1 MCDGLVA
8 KHLENR
14 ELYRRATSLRCSLLK
29 NIGTLNLRAYNDQN
43 MDDTIVDKA
52 LELGTKY
59 FRNENY
65 NKAKELFRKAVD
77 LARSYDEQ
85 NLVTLRERC
94 GLSKY
99 SFGSTVN
106 GNTKV
111 YHPKYVRLLD
121 NLAATYEKLGELS
134 KALNYAEKMA
144 RIEPFNLKCYIRL
157 GKVLQKQGNDREAY
171 AAYKMGLKKSKEAYD
186 QYSMEVPQK
195 FIDTIQNQ
203 KNIVKERLT
212 RKDSNKTASSGN
224 DASDST
230 RKRQYINPIEEHNR
244 LSKRKKGLN
253 KIPLAEISAP
263 RLNLICGLP
272 TELIP
277 LIFNE
282 FSSKE
287 LMIVTLVCKSWQT
300 RILAQP
306 QLFQKFI
313 LNSCTLRQVLKFC
326 DFICSLYPSSD
337 DKSLRHSLEVVK
349 YSSRTSAE
357 EAKSVETLLSRLQN
371 IHCEKLMLSIPSCT
385 TAHLA
390 SFMAS
395 NVELCRSLKEL
406 SVIISLRA
414 DKPYEIDMLSRCEN
428 LKRLEVL
435 IESSVVPIKKRI
447 SRTSSFIEPK
457 LIPTWAEKLE
467 SFSLNCDQ
475 NKVKSFPFITLV
487 SHFPANHLSR
497 LCITGVTFS
506 SDTNQFDWLS
516 NFKFL
521 KEIWFENNKS
531 AKLAALM
538 HLLRDY
544 PLSNLLEKLT
554 FREDRITS
562 KFDMEET
569 SENYFYYHN
578 LQNLRVLDVMGSS
591 ISGLGLARILSY
603 LRQNKIKKLNMGD
616 CPYIKLQQF
625 PCLNDTS
632 VISPND
638 LLVAIPNLEELLVP
652 QFGFLGDDTMKLFTE
667 QVRYL
672 ENIKRVD
679 LSLNP
684 SITGVSIYEL
694 LKALKERRTVPL
706 EHINLDGCP
715 SVSHI
720 TVNMLKAQG
729 LVKHVDCVYERVVW
743 QRFGI
748 NSLKY
753 QS

>member
-1 MCDGLVA
+1 
-8 KHLENR
+8 
-14 ELYRRATSLRCSLLK
+14 
-29 NIGTLNLRAYNDQN
+29 

-85 NLVTLRERC
+85 DLVKLRERC

-99 SFGSTVN
+99 SFPTN
-106 GNTKV
+106 TGNSKV

-134 KALNYAEKMA
+134 KALSYAEKIA
-144 RIEPFNLKCYIRL
+144 HIEPFNLKCYIRL
-157 GKVLQKQGNDREAY
+157 GKVLQKLGNDRDAY
-171 AAYKMGLKKSKEAYD
+171 SAYKLGLKKAKEAYD
-186 QYSMEVPQK
+186 QYSVEVPQK
-195 FIDTIQNQ
+195 FIDAVQQQ
-203 KNIVKERLT
+203 KNIIKERLG
-212 RKDSNKTASSGN
+212 KQDSDTAASNGN
-224 DASDST
+224 DSSNPSQ
-230 RKRQYINPIEEHNR
+230 KRQYINPIEEHNR
-244 LSKRKKGLN
+244 LSKRRKGMN
-253 KIPLAEISAP
+253 KLLVTEISVP
-263 RLNLICGLP
+263 TLDFICGLP
-272 TELIP
+272 TEILP
-277 LIFNE
+277 LIFDR
-282 FSSKE
+282 FTSKE
-287 LMIVTLVCKSWQT
+287 LMVMRLVCKSWQN

-313 LNSCTLRQVLKFC
+313 LSSCTYRQVIKC
-326 DFICSLYPSSD
+326 CEFICSLYPSSG
-337 DKSLRHSLEVVK
+337 KKFLRHPLKVVK

-357 EAKSVETLLSRLQN
+357 EVKSVEALLSRLQN
-371 IHCEKLMLSIPSCT
+371 FQCEKLMLSIPSCT

-390 SFMAS
+390 NFMAS

-406 SVIISLRA
+406 SVAISLRA

-435 IESSVVPIKKRI
+435 IGSSVVPIKKRI

-487 SHFPANHLSR
+487 SHFPANNLSR

-521 KEIWFENNKS
+521 REIWFENNKS

-554 FREDRITS
+554 FREDKITS
-562 KFDMEET
+562 KFDLEET

-591 ISGLGLARILSY
+591 ISGLGLTRILSY
-603 LRQNKIKKLNMGD
+603 LRQNKIKKLNIGD
-616 CPYIKLQQF
+616 CAFIRLQQF
-625 PCLNDTS
+625 PCQNDTS
-632 VISPND
+632 VISTNH
-638 LLVAIPNLEELLVP
+638 LLVAIPNLEELQVP
-652 QFGFLGDDTMKLFTE
+652 QLGFLDDDTLKHLTK
-667 QVRYL
+667 QVRHL
-672 ENIKRVD
+672 KNIKRID
-679 LSLNP
+679 LSLNS

-694 LKALKERRTVPL
+694 LKELKEMRTIPL
-706 EHINLDGCP
+706 DYINLDGCP

-729 LVKHVDCVYERVVW
+729 LVKHVDCVYERVLW